1 MLDIKEFGEFGNPE
15 WDPINRFKC
24 LKCHSDLLDF
34 MAKTFRGCGRGRF
47 LRNIHKAHIL
57 RDPLV
62 FDHLFIDRTEDG
74 SAVLN
79 RSRIVPL
86 NPTFTFAQRV
96 EINRA
101 VARCF
106 LHPIDEAAPLALVE
120 HIDHMISVIVV
131 GLFFAAREALINL
144 ADDFQIFGLTQKTQN
159 FPKALLFRAEAL
171 TTFGTFS
178 LFFPANS
185 ESQF

>member
-1 MLDIKEFGEFGNPE
+1 LKHPQS
-15 WDPINRFKC
+15 PALRINWILLRNVQQKLRFVKSWI
-24 LKCHSDLLDF
+24 L
-34 MAKTFRGCGRGRF
+34 

-74 SAVLN
+74 CAVLN

-106 LHPIDEAAPLALVE
+106 LHPIDEAAPLALLE

-131 GLFFAAREALINL
+131 GLFLLKIPWKNSGFRLPRWYKRAAMVKKSRDGKKE
-144 ADDFQIFGLTQKTQN
+144 
-159 FPKALLFRAEAL
+159 PRW
-171 TTFGTFS
+171 
-178 LFFPANS
+178 
-185 ESQF
+185 